1 MMVYGRSPFQHINNH
16 FMKLQ
21 CIMDPAHQI
30 DFPPIN
36 DVHLLDVI
44 KVCDNIFFLK
54 SVKPNLRRNFV
65 CISTRPQLLLFLGDG
80 VKFVLYVLFRS
91 VQ

>member
-1 MMVYGRSPFQHINNH
+1 
-16 FMKLQ
+16 
-21 CIMDPAHQI
+21 MDPSHQI

-44 KVCDNIFFLK
+44 KVCEDIFFLK
-54 SVKPNLRRNFV
+54 SVKPNLRRNLV
-65 CISTRPQLLLFLGDG
+65 RIPTRPLLLLFLGDG
-80 VKFVLYVLFRS
+80 VKFVLYVLLRS